1 MTTFIYTINDINK
14 FISNGNPYR
23 LPEPISKTISELNK
37 LFVNVE
43 PISTKPTTYEK
54 KPNRPSENET
64 NDWSAVRTGFKTTK
78 VTVYE
83 GIEKDVNTLRA
94 SLNKISAK
102 NYEMQQESII
112 DFIRTFL
119 ETQEFSEI
127 SETEKMSNIHKIGQS
142 IFDLAIVNKNNSGI
156 YAALFKTVNQT
167 FNLFNPVLTEFI
179 SNYRENIKN
188 IQYIAPNAN
197 YDKFCEINKINEKR
211 KALAAFYLNLM
222 FNGIISETQI
232 MQITRNL
239 LAQIY
244 TFISQDDKKNE
255 VDELTE
261 TVAILYKK
269 ELYANDSGDNYEN
282 INGYTINAVIERIAN
297 SKVKDF
303 KSLTNK
309 TLFKFMDLIDM

>member
-197 YDKFCEINKINEKR
+197 YDKFCENIKQNDLRKSSALFLIHLMKIDVIDIEIIIDMLQYLQEIAFRYIEESGHNNEVEEIVENVFI
-211 KALAAFYLNLM
+211 L
-222 FNGIISETQI
+222 ISQGNS
-232 MQITRNL
+232 RLKLHDNW
-239 LAQIY
+239 AQIIGKVRDVSIMNPKEQSG
-244 TFISQDDKKNE
+244 ISNK
-255 VDELTE
+255 
-261 TVAILYKK
+261 AIFKCLDTM
-269 ELYANDSGDNYEN
+269 DS
-282 INGYTINAVIERIAN
+282 
-297 SKVKDF
+297 VK
-303 KSLTNK
+303 
-309 TLFKFMDLIDM
+309 